1 MFGNVFGRRESKC
14 CGALIKHRRKVKV
27 NHSRNGSAIIITSM
41 LYQDNYFVVS
51 VKLNLETEIDCID
64 DEGKGQSVTDTDDE
78 FTECQTP
85 SKTLQSIAI

>member
-1 MFGNVFGRRESKC
+1 
-14 CGALIKHRRKVKV
+14 
-27 NHSRNGSAIIITSM
+27 M